1 MIAVLTS
8 GPWRRRGYPE
18 SNVSTVTSPG
28 ISRRAAAMPA
38 SPIRKLVPFA
48 DGAKARGI
56 HVYHLNIGQPDVAAP
71 ESFWTSMHAARLA
84 VLEYSHS
91 AGIAA
96 LRSKAAESYRAM
108 GLPVQADDVLVTVG
122 GSEAVAIAMATICDE
137 GDEVIVPEP
146 MYANYIGFASGIGV
160 KVVAL
165 PTRIEDDFAL
175 PDAAAFAAKI
185 TPRTR
190 AILICNPSNPT
201 GTVYS
206 REQLQALRAIAMEHN
221 LYLVSDEVYRDFVYE
236 GDRPLSVLEL
246 EGLED
251 RTVMIDS
258 VSKRF
263 SLCGARIG
271 FMVCRNPNFMA
282 AAVKFAQ
289 ARLSASTLEMMGVIG
304 ALDAPASYFDE
315 VREEYR
321 RRRDLLVRRLQAM
334 PGVLVPKIEGAFY
347 AAVRLPIDDADRFAQ
362 WLLEEFSHEGQTVMV
377 APLTG
382 FYTTPGQGKDEV
394 RIAYVLKEADL
405 EKAMDCLQVALQT
418 YPGRR

>member
-1 MIAVLTS
+1 
-8 GPWRRRGYPE
+8 
-18 SNVSTVTSPG
+18 
-28 ISRRAAAMPA
+28 MPA

-71 ESFWTSMHAARLA
+71 ESFWTAMHQARPA

-96 LRSKAAESYRAM
+96 LRRKAADSYCAM
-108 GLPVQADDVLVTVG
+108 GLPVAADDVLVTVG

-146 MYANYIGFASGIGV
+146 MYANYIGFANGIGV

-206 REQLQALRAIAMEHN
+206 HEQLQALRAIALAHN

-246 EGLED
+246 ENLED

-271 FMVCRNPNFMA
+271 FLVCRNPNFMA

-304 ALDAPASYFDE
+304 ALDAPASYFTE
-315 VREEYR
+315 VRDEYR

-334 PGVLVPKIEGAFY
+334 PGVVVPKIQGAFY

-362 WLLEEFSHEGQTVMV
+362 WLLEEFNHQGKTVMV

-382 FYTTPGQGKDEV
+382 FYTTPGQGKNEV
-394 RIAYVLKEADL
+394 RIAYVLNEADL
-405 EKAMDCLQVALQT
+405 DKAMDCLEIALQT
-418 YPGRR
+418 YPGAASPKLESASEYSGR